1 MTRVEEF
8 PSCLA
13 AILAPVCVWPLS
25 HCWYWEAVMRL
36 LFGKCAMM
44 EPSTVSDPPEVS
56 CGSVGFDPGGSG
68 KRKSSAFMRQ

>member
-1 MTRVEEF
+1 
-8 PSCLA
+8 
-13 AILAPVCVWPLS
+13 
-25 HCWYWEAVMRL
+25 MRL

-68 KRKSSAFMRQ
+68 KRKSSAFMQQ